1 MPTCSGV
8 VLFAPV
14 TVKRGRTLHLN
25 YSPTK
30 HMETFKSWV
39 RRLLEVVLH
48 VRKGA
53 KFGVHKVDKIYAEL
67 PVLAIG
73 KILKKEAQCSKG

>member
-1 MPTCSGV
+1 MKPDIVG
-8 VLFAPV
+8 LAGANLQWGAPV

-30 HMETFKSWV
+30 HMETFKSRV

-48 VRKGA
+48 VGKGA
-53 KFGVHKVDKIYAEL
+53 KFGVHKVDKIYAES

-73 KILKKEAQCSKG
+73 NI